1 MIVIKIKRVYEEANS
16 SDGTRLLIERLWPRG
31 VRKDSLPLDG
41 WLKDAGPSTELRKWF
56 SHDPAK
62 WRQFRT
68 RYFRELDAR
77 PESWQP
83 ILSAARRGTVT
94 LIYSSHDTEHNNAVA
109 LQQYLQPKLGG
120 RVVERPVADRPR
132 RFSR

>member
-1 MIVIKIKRVYEEANS
+1 MINIKRVYEGAEKG
-16 SDGTRLLIERLWPRG
+16 DGTRFLIERLWPRG

-62 WRQFRT
+62 WEEFQK
-68 RYFRELDAR
+68 RYFAELEKR
-77 PESWQP
+77 PEAWRP
-83 ILSAARRGTVT
+83 IVDAARKGTVT

-109 LQQYLQPKLGG
+109 LQKFLKRHLPKK
-120 RVVERPVADRPR
+120 AA
-132 RFSR
+132 